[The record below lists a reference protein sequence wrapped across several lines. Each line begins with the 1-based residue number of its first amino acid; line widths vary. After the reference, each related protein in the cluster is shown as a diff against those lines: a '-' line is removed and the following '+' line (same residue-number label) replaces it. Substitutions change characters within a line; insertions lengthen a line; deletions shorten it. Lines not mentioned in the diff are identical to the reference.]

1 MPALLAE
8 LHRLLREPSDSWAD
22 FSRAYGRLVRR
33 AARLV
38 MRDYAAGAVAFQT
51 LYRAIGYVRSRP
63 AWGRRAAHE
72 MVVVWATLPAAMQPL
87 GLRLAQDAVDLLVRR
102 FGSWRDAREVA
113 EAVRRLTANNT
124 QHPLAEFC
132 VRLICDRLEEDRRL
146 LRAGRTEALSL
157 CAKWAPREGSA
168 RHSWIFTRAARRMFD
183 APRDHDRE
191 AHDREA
197 HDHDREAREAHEAH
211 KAATKRARTN
221 RAKGK
226 LRRLLSALNGPAGL
240 GTLEADMCAR
250 RWDRICAPSR
260 PRVPRNAAYRHVNAL
275 MNVYPDGTPRV
286 PRPSTMTQG
295 PFATTSPSALDLL
308 LREYASSSSPSSS
321 DGDTA
326 CDDIENGDTARDD
339 PDDRATLLG
348 PVDPTREALAARFAA
363 QFGQDAPP
371 PRAEPKLEPRG
382 LLHAEGARAVAP
394 IWAPRYGCWSVAAM
408 RAVIWQ
414 QHDG

>member
-1 MPALLAE
+1 MAE
-8 LHRLLREPSDSWAD
+8 LQRLLREPSESWVD

-33 AARLV
+33 ATRLV
-38 MRDYAAGAVAFQT
+38 LRDYAAGAADFQA
-51 LYRAIGYVRSRP
+51 LYCAIGRVRSRP
-63 AWGRRAAHE
+63 VWGRRAARE

-87 GLRLAQDAVDLLVRR
+87 GVRLAQDAVDMLVRR

-124 QHPLAEFC
+124 QHPLIEFC

-168 RHSWIFTRAARRMFD
+168 RHSWLFTRVARRMFD
-183 APRDHDRE
+183 APRD
-191 AHDREA
+191 
-197 HDHDREAREAHEAH
+197 
-211 KAATKRARTN
+211 RARTN
-221 RAKGK
+221 RAKGR

-250 RWDRICAPSR
+250 RWDRICAPPR

-275 MNVYPDGTPRV
+275 MNVYPDGTPRL
-286 PRPSTMTQG
+286 PRPT
-295 PFATTSPSALDLL
+295 ALDHLM
-308 LREYASSSSPSSS
+308 REYASSSPSSS
-321 DGDTA
+321 DGENGETA
-326 CDDIENGDTARDD
+326 AGDDQNGDTAGDDQNGDTAGDGAD

-363 QFGQDAPP
+363 QFGQDARQ
-371 PRAEPKLEPRG
+371 PR
-382 LLHAEGARAVAP
+382 RAS
-394 IWAPRYGCWSVAAM
+394 RYGCWSVAAT